1 MNSRDTILSSIRQ
14 AIGNPSHLPQTP
26 DGIDGLI
33 HKKLASVTP
42 KNKAGYVKQ
51 FQSELEKI
59 SGEFKPVPSL
69 DAAAREIA
77 RTVKETGVQAL
88 AIDGGRTAGKIAQKL
103 KNKIKIVDASKIEF
117 PARRDQIEPVKVAL
131 VEASY
136 AVADVASLAIPFS
149 DTKSLLPH
157 LLAEIVFVI
166 VRPGQMIANQF
177 ELFKKV
183 PKEKLKNMVMITGP
197 SRTADIEKIIILG
210 AHGPQRLI
218 VLFLKETSR

>member
-14 AIGNPSHLPQTP
+14 AIGNPSHLPQAP
-26 DGIDGLI
+26 EGIDGLI

-51 FQSELEKI
+51 FQSELVKI
-59 SGEFKPVPSL
+59 SGEFKPMQSL

-77 RTVKETGVQAL
+77 RTVKESGVQSL
-88 AIDGGRTAGKIAQKL
+88 ATDGGRIAGKIAQKL

-117 PARRDQIEPVKVAL
+117 PARRDQIEPIKVAL

-136 AVADVASLAIPFS
+136 AIADVGSLAIPFS

-218 VLFLKETSR
+218 VLFLKETS